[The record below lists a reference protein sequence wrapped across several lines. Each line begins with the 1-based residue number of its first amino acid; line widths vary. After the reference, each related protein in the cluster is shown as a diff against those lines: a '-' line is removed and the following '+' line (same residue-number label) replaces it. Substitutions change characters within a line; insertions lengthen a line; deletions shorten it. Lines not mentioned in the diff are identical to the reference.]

1 MMHAMAAP
9 WYAALPPLRGRVIAD
24 APLAAGTWFRVG
36 GSAELLVRPADIED
50 LVTCLG
56 AASPEWPVTVL
67 GAASNIIIRDGGIP
81 GLVVKLGRGFSTIGI
96 SPDGI
101 IAGAAALD
109 STIAEH
115 AAMAGLG
122 GLEFLSGI
130 PGSLGGAIA
139 MNAGAYGHDIR
150 SVLDWAEIIGPDG
163 TLARYSAAQLG
174 LDYRH
179 ARLPPGGIV
188 VRARLHATPED
199 QTLVV
204 ARMAAIKAQREAT
217 QPVRART
224 GGSTFRNPPDHKAWE
239 LIDQAGCRGM
249 VRGDAQVS
257 EKHCNFL
264 INRGNASAADLEA
277 LGEAVRLRVQETFG
291 IELMWEIKRIG
302 VPGGAE

>member
-1 MMHAMAAP
+1 MIDTSTAP

-36 GSAELLVRPADIED
+36 GSAEVLVRPADIDD
-50 LVTCLG
+50 LVTCMT
-56 AASPEWPVTVL
+56 AASPEWPVTIL
-67 GAASNIIIRDGGIP
+67 GAASNIIIRDGGVP
-81 GLVVKLGRGFSTIGI
+81 GLVVKLGRGFGEIAI
-96 SPDGI
+96 EPDGV

-109 STIAEH
+109 TTIADH

-130 PGSLGGAIA
+130 PGSLGGAVA
-139 MNAGAYGHDIR
+139 MNAGAFGADMR

-163 TLARYSAAQLG
+163 SMKRYGADELG

-188 VRARLHATPED
+188 VRARLRAHTEERN
-199 QTLVV
+199 VV
-204 ARMAAIKAQREAT
+204 IARMDDIKAQREAT

-224 GGSTFRNPPDHKAWE
+224 GGSTFRNPPGHKAWQ

-249 VRGDAQVS
+249 LIGDAQVS

-264 INRGNASAADLEA
+264 INRGQATASDLEA
-277 LGEAVRLRVQETFG
+277 LGELVRERVQAMFG
-291 IELMWEIKRIG
+291 VELLWEIKRMGI
-302 VPGGAE
+302 PGGVT